1 MAPEKPMT
9 FDGGRALVRIGAI
22 EVRSVIDAAASN
34 GTHTVIEV
42 IVRPGGQMPAPH
54 SHDGFEETFLGLEG
68 LVTVIVGGHEHRLAV
83 GEAVCIKRGQV
94 HGFRNDT
101 EHTVRFIG
109 IAAPGVFGWPYFQE
123 MAEAF
128 ASFGDGPPDK
138 AMIGEIMRRHGL
150 TPAMPPAT

>member
-1 MAPEKPMT
+1 MPQEEPIALDDRRP
-9 FDGGRALVRIGAI
+9 LVRIGAI

-68 LVTVIVGGHEHRLAV
+68 LVTVIVEGREHRLGV
-83 GEAVCIKRGQV
+83 GEAVCVKRGQI

-123 MAEAF
+123 LAEAF
-128 ASFGDGPPDK
+128 ASFGDAPPDR
-138 AMIGEIMRRHGL
+138 ARIGEIMRRHGL
-150 TPAMPPAT
+150 TPAT